1 MVWLSKT
8 KGGSMI
14 VSEMNTKE
22 LNNLAKDLDFMIFEI
37 QCYSSNDFRL
47 LMQVLDEL
55 NKRNNVE
62 KRTNA

>member
-1 MVWLSKT
+1 
-8 KGGSMI
+8 MI